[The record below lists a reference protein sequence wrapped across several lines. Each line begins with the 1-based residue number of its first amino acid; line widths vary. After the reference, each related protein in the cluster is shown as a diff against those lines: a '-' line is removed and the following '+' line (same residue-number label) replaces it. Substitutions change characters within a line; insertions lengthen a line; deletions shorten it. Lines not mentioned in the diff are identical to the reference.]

1 MSQGR
6 YPEIEKGL
14 INQRA
19 ADLRRQAANE
29 RALKAMGSDDGGL
42 RRRLAGA
49 ARWLS
54 ATLTRAS
61 QRRAQE
67 RTEAKREERQEPRFG
82 G

>member
-19 ADLRRQAANE
+19 AELRRQAANE
-29 RALKAMGSDDGGL
+29 RALKAMGSENGGL
-42 RRRLAGA
+42 RRWLAAA

-54 ATLTRAS
+54 ARLTHAS

-67 RTEAKREERQEPRFG
+67 RTEAERQERQEPRFG